1 MTKRTGSIHLGLVA
15 AVAALQLLQC
25 VAADLT
31 VPAGGLA
38 VTEKSTYSAAVV
50 SGPLTVSAGVTV
62 SGLTEVK
69 NGGSIEVSNGDFVSR
84 YMSLAGD
91 VCGTDGVYD
100 LASLSR
106 TLAVGSITNES
117 TSVAA
122 RIIFHGGSM
131 KFDHTTGSIYASSFM
146 TKGGSAFILEG
157 SGDHNILLWMN
168 NAQRTLAKGDG
179 TVRFRGKDV
188 QFRIDGA
195 NGNNI
200 FTIGNTALVW
210 ENTGDLNVYG
220 GGVLKM
226 GEKDRLPH
234 ANGIVRISGAATT
247 LDLAGK
253 SQKLKGL
260 VSEGI
265 VKTGSSATEL
275 QFGTGGSDCVL
286 AARLSENVIVAK
298 DGAGT
303 LTVSNSVM
311 DKLLV
316 REGTVKIATHSD
328 AGRVAVSADATL
340 IIDGCELTLGSLTLE
355 EGAAV
360 SRINGG
366 TIVYD
371 TQDADMTVDADIIG
385 ADGGLAKTGN
395 GNLVIKTGSAAL
407 SGAITV
413 KEGCL
418 KLQGKSCHWPFYRY
432 SIKSAAPAEYDGVI
446 HTYAALGKLYV
457 VSADGSVVSDKLA
470 ASSPSVGAEPSTL
483 EAGTATSLKEFKTGK
498 IGTASVGHPSG
509 LFQVDDYKYG
519 GTAYQ
524 NDDLDPSTPLT
535 WERIIFRLA
544 DGVQPATGYKMRT
557 CWTTAGNQPTEWMLE
572 ASPDGKTWLTLDE
585 RSVASVPAKNARWY
599 NSGNPYELQKCP
611 AGKAFSA
618 TTKVQVDGGAVL
630 DLDYVDDSAAEI
642 SSLVVDCGAGVG
654 TITKFLPAATGSLYL
669 IGEDA
674 GKAGWIPVS
683 FGSVKNIGNLGNW
696 SVYINGRL
704 KDGYSIL
711 YKNGALEVLP
721 PGFMIIVR

>member
-1 MTKRTGSIHLGLVA
+1 MAKRTGSIHLALA
-15 AVAALQLLQC
+15 AAAAALQLLQC
-25 VAADLT
+25 AAADLT

-38 VTEKSTYSAAVV
+38 VTEKSTYSAAVI
-50 SGPLTVSAGVTV
+50 SGPLTVSAKVTV

-69 NGGSIEVSNGDFVSR
+69 NGGSIAVSNADFQSK
-84 YMSLAGD
+84 YISLAGD
-91 VCGTDGVYD
+91 VSGADGVYD
-100 LASLSR
+100 LAGLSR

-117 TSVAA
+117 ASVAA
-122 RIIFHGGSM
+122 RILFQGGSM
-131 KFDHTTGSIYASSFM
+131 MFDWTTGTYAPPFM
-146 TKGGSAFILEG
+146 TKGGSVFILEG
-157 SGDHNILLWMN
+157 SADHNILLWMN

-179 TVRFRGKDV
+179 TVRFLGKDV
-188 QFRIDGA
+188 RFRIDGS

-200 FTIGNTALVW
+200 FTIGSTALSW
-210 ENTGDLNVYG
+210 ENTGELNVYG

-226 GEKDRLPH
+226 GDIDRLPY

-275 QFGTGGSDCVL
+275 QFGTGGTDGVL
-286 AARLSENVIVAK
+286 AAKLEENVVVAK

-303 LTVSNSVM
+303 LAVSNSVM

-316 REGTVKIATHSD
+316 REGTVKIAAHS
-328 AGRVAVSADATL
+328 VADYIVVSAGATL
-340 IIDGCELTLGSLTLE
+340 IIDGCELTLGNLTLE
-355 EGAAV
+355 EGSAV

-385 ADGGLAKTGN
+385 TDGGLTKTGGN
-395 GNLVIKTGSAAL
+395 NLVVKTGSVAL

-432 SIKSAAPAEYDGVI
+432 SIKSAAPAEYDGVN

-457 VSADGSVVSDKLA
+457 VSADGSVVSDKLT
-470 ASSPSVGAEPSTL
+470 ASSPTVGAEPSTL
-483 EAGTATSLKEFKTGK
+483 EAGTVTSLKEYKTGK
-498 IGTASVGHPSG
+498 IGSATVGHPFG
-509 LFQVDDYKYG
+509 LFEVGDYKYG

-524 NDDLDPSTPLT
+524 NDDLDPSDPST
-535 WERIIFRLA
+535 WEQIIFRLA
-544 DGVQPATGYKMRT
+544 DGVEPATGYKMRT
-557 CWTTAGNQPTEWMLE
+557 CWTTAGKPPTEWMLE
-572 ASPDGKTWLTLDE
+572 ASPDGMTWLTLDE
-585 RSVASVPAKNARWY
+585 RSVASVPSSDAQWY

-611 AGKAFSA
+611 AEKAFSSTA
-618 TTKVQVDGGAVL
+618 KVQVDGGAAL
-630 DLDYVDDSAAEI
+630 DLGYVDDAAAEI
-642 SSLVVDCGAGVG
+642 SALVVDCDAGVG
-654 TITKFLPAATGSLYL
+654 TITKFLPTENGALYL
-669 IGEDA
+669 VGD
-674 GKAGWIPVS
+674 GVKGTCTIPVT
-683 FGSVKNIGNLGNW
+683 FGSVKNIDNLENW

-721 PGFMIIVR
+721 PGLKIIVR

>member
-1 MTKRTGSIHLGLVA
+1 MRKFTNWVVA
-15 AVAALQLLQC
+15 VLALLQC
-25 VAADLT
+25 AAADLT
-31 VPAGGLA
+31 VPAGGLT
-38 VTEKSTYSAAVV
+38 VTEESTYSAAVI

-69 NGGSIEVSNGDFVSR
+69 NGGSIAVSNGDFQSN
-84 YMSLAGD
+84 YISLAGD
-91 VCGTDGVYD
+91 VSGRDGVYD
-100 LASLSR
+100 LAKLTKTLS
-106 TLAVGSITNES
+106 VGSITNES
-117 TSVAA
+117 STIAA
-122 RIIFHGGSM
+122 RIIFQGGSRM
-131 KFDHTTGSIYASSFM
+131 RFAYTTGFSNSPFV
-146 TKGGSAFILEG
+146 TKGGSVFILEG
-157 SGDHNILLWMN
+157 SADHNILLWMN
-168 NAQRTLAKGDG
+168 NAKRTLANGDG
-179 TVRFRGKDV
+179 TVRFLGKDV
-188 QFRIDGA
+188 QFRIDGS

-200 FTIGNTALVW
+200 FTIGSTALSW
-210 ENTGDLNVYG
+210 ENTGELNVYG

-226 GEKDRLPH
+226 GDIDRLPY

-275 QFGTGGSDCVL
+275 QFGTGGTDGVL
-286 AARLSENVIVAK
+286 AAKLEENVVVAK

-303 LTVSNSVM
+303 LAVSNSVM

-316 REGTVKIATHSD
+316 REGTVKIATHSVVD
-328 AGRVAVSADATL
+328 YIVVSAGATL
-340 IIDGCELTLGSLTLE
+340 IIDGCELTLGNLTLE

-395 GNLVIKTGSAAL
+395 GNLVVKTGSVAL

-432 SIKSAAPAEYDGVI
+432 SIKSAVSAEYDGVN

-457 VSADGSVVSDKLA
+457 VSADGSVVSSGLK
-470 ASSPSVGAEPSTL
+470 ASSPTVGAEPSTL
-483 EAGTATSLKEFKTGK
+483 GAGTVTSLN
-498 IGTASVGHPSG
+498 
-509 LFQVDDYKYG
+509 DYKVGKDYNATLAHPYVIFDESDFQFQ

-524 NDDLDPSTPLT
+524 NKDLNSLDPST
-535 WERIIFRLA
+535 WECIIFRLA
-544 DGVQPATGYKMRT
+544 DGVEPATGYKMRT
-557 CWTTAGNQPTEWMLE
+557 CWTYAGKPPTEWMLE
-572 ASPDGKTWLTLDE
+572 ASPDGKIWFVLDE
-585 RSVASVPAKNARWY
+585 RSVASTPGISAKWY
-599 NSGNPYELQKCP
+599 NSGNAYEFQKCP
-611 AGKAFSA
+611 AEQAFSSTA
-618 TTKVQVDGGAVL
+618 KVQVNGGAVL
-630 DLDYVDDSAAEI
+630 DLGYVDDAAAEI
-642 SSLVVDCGAGVG
+642 SALVVDCDTGVG
-654 TITKFLPAATGSLYL
+654 TITKFLPTENGALYL
-669 IGEDA
+669 VGDGVKGA
-674 GKAGWIPVS
+674 CTIPVT
-683 FGSVKNIGNLGNW
+683 FGSVKNIDNLENW

-711 YKNGALEVLP
+711 YENGALEVLP
-721 PGFMIIVR
+721 PGLKIIVR